1 MDDEVMRSQSAQR
14 YVIGQP
20 LAARLETVLRVV
32 SETLTFPTVRVNILT
47 GNIQHTVRIFGAGDP
62 SSVPRREAFCDTV
75 VRTGH
80 LLIVED
86 AAHHPQ
92 FADYPSVLSG
102 DIRSYVGVPLTGRED
117 LVIGALCVNDATP
130 RTITTHH
137 LRLLTQ
143 FAKTV
148 ERQLDLIRRADEHH
162 VQHPEATH
170 LPQM

>member
-1 MDDEVMRSQSAQR
+1 MNDEVTRSQSAQQ
-14 YVIGQP
+14 YVIGEP

-32 SETLTFPTVRVNILT
+32 SETLMFPTVRVNVLT
-47 GNIQHTVRIFGAGDP
+47 GNIQHTVRLFGAGDP
-62 SSVPRREAFCDTV
+62 SSVPRREAFCDNV

-86 AAHHPQ
+86 AAQDPQ
-92 FADYPSVLSG
+92 FADYPAVLSG

-117 LVIGALCVNDATP
+117 LVIGALCVHDTAP

-148 ERQLDLIRRADEHH
+148 ERQLDLVRRAQKYQ
-162 VQHPEATH
+162 VQQPEATQ
-170 LPQM
+170 LPRI